1 MAQALNFTIKNAAFD
16 FKGKRGNFYLDL
28 ASVMEA
34 SPGESITK
42 ILARYAERYKRN
54 SVGILCRYWLE
65 RFAQVGTFTEALRGT
80 IPDEDLTALAASEH
94 TGDLRLGLEK
104 LGTNILAMQETR
116 KEISKLMVSA
126 LVMVFVFHAYLG
138 VQSFVVM
145 PKLEYAVHAAR
156 VDFAQLGLIGAI
168 LFGGAEFI
176 RHWWWAWLIL
186 VFGGIGAVLWG
197 LKFYV
202 GKHRRWLDDHFLPFQ
217 MARDFNSA
225 AFFAT
230 VGMITT
236 ARNNNT
242 VQLHDALVQTRQNAY
257 PWLRWQTTKILDN
270 LAAMPNGKGEI
281 FNTGIA
287 NQTTYFRIL
296 DISDYADVPVMLK
309 KIGEI
314 ILKTAP
320 QEIKANASTIRIVLM
335 GLCLATMLG
344 VYAGT
349 IGLVEAFKTAVTM
362 KAMLH

>member
-1 MAQALNFTIKNAAFD
+1 MKHDLSFKIKNAAFD

-34 SPGESITK
+34 SPGETITK
-42 ILARYAERYKRN
+42 ILGRYAERYKKK
-54 SVGILCRYWLE
+54 SVGVLCSFWLE
-65 RFAQVGTFTEALRGT
+65 RFAQTGTFTGSLRGT
-80 IPDEDLTALAASEH
+80 IPAEDLTALAASES

-104 LGTNILAMQETR
+104 LGTNILAMQETK

-126 LVMVFVFHAYLG
+126 IVMIFVFHAYLG

-145 PKLEYAVHAAR
+145 PKLEKAVLAAK
-156 VDFAQLGLIGAI
+156 VEFTQLGEVGAI

-176 RHWWWAWLIL
+176 RGWWWAWLIL
-186 VFGGIGAVLWG
+186 VGAAVAAVGWG
-197 LKFYV
+197 LKHYV
-202 GKHRRWLDDHFLPFQ
+202 GRHRRWLDDHFLPFQ

-230 VGMITT
+230 VGMITEV
-236 ARNNNT
+236 RNNNV
-242 VQLHDALVQTRQNAY
+242 VQLHDALVQTRLNAY
-257 PWLRWQTTKILDN
+257 PWLRWQTTKLLEN

-287 NQTTYFRIL
+287 NQSTYYRIL

-320 QEIKANASTIRIVLM
+320 QEIKAKASTVRIILM

-349 IGLVEAFKTAVTM
+349 IALVELFKAAVTM